1 MRRATQWAAR
11 RFFGEFH
18 GENRTQK
25 RTSVPIKWTQ
35 KVYST
40 QVAPE

>member
-1 MRRATQWAAR
+1 MRRATQWAAC